1 MIGVQI
7 CLIFTAQI
15 CLLFT
20 VIASIYEKNHF
31 HLSTDGI
38 YKVHA
43 KKLLNEIKRFQKLK
57 IAAII
62 ASDKLYPVI
71 DLIDYAIA

>member
-20 VIASIYEKNHF
+20 VIASIYEKKHF